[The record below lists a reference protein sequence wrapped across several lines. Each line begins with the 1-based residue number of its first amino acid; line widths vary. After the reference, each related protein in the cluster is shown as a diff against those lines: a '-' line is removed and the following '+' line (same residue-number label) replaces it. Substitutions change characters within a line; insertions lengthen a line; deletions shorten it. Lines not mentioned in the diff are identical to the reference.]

1 MKLKNFLN
9 LFYPDTKV
17 KVVRDYETITK
28 PSDYRK
34 CENLKVVA
42 LRIRKHSDELTIH
55 VSSNGFYYNSK
66 EGKYM
71 KY

>member
-1 MKLKNFLN
+1 MKLKKFLK
-9 LFYPDTKV
+9 LLYPDTKV
-17 KVVRDYETITK
+17 IVVRDYETIPK

-34 CENLKVVA
+34 CEDLKVVA
-42 LRIRKHSDELTIH
+42 LRIRDHSDELTIH
-55 VSSNGFYYNSK
+55 VSSNGFYYDSK

>member
-1 MKLKNFLN
+1 MKLKKFLK
-9 LFYPDTKV
+9 LLYPDTKV
-17 KVVRDYETITK
+17 IVVRDYETIPK

-34 CENLKVVA
+34 CEDLKVVA
-42 LRIRKHSDELTIH
+42 LRIREHSDELTIH
-55 VSSNGFYYNSK
+55 VSSSGFYFDSK

>member
-9 LFYPDTKV
+9 LLYSDTKV
-17 KVVRDYETITK
+17 KVVQDYDLITK
-28 PSDYRK
+28 PDDYQK
-34 CENLKVVA
+34 CGDLKVVA
-42 LRIRKHSDELTIH
+42 LRIREHSDELTIH
-55 VSSNGFYYNSK
+55 VSSNGFYYDPK

>member
-1 MKLKNFLN
+1 MKLKNFLK
-9 LFYPDTKV
+9 LFYPDTKFI
-17 KVVRDYETITK
+17 VVRDYETITK

-34 CENLKVVA
+34 CEDLKVVA

-55 VSSNGFYYNSK
+55 VSSNGFYYDSK

>member
-1 MKLKNFLN
+1 MKLKKFLN
-9 LFYPDTKV
+9 LLYPDTKV
-17 KVVRDYETITK
+17 VVVRDYVTILK

-34 CENLKVVA
+34 CEDLNVVA
-42 LRIRKHSDELTIH
+42 LRIREHSDELTIH
-55 VSSNGFYYNSK
+55 VSHNGFCYDSK